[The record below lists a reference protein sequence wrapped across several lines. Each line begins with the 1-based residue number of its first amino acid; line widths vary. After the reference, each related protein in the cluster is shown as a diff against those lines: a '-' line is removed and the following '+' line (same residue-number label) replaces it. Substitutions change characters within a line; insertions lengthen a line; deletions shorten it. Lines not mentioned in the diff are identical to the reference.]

1 MALLERI
8 YTAVYGVPTVIAI
21 FILFFIISIKT
32 RFVGVRKIG
41 ASVKAVINGNK
52 HGKSGDTLKAVC
64 VSLCATV
71 GTGNIVGVAGAVSIG
86 GPGAVFWMW
95 ISALLSLSVK
105 FSEIYLSLVYKKKS
119 SAYGYIYAAVKSEAL
134 RRAFLIFG
142 IITAFG
148 IGNLT
153 QTNAAADSIA
163 LFTGGMSISP
173 SIIRIVTG
181 IVFMLLCL
189 VILIR
194 ENSAVSFCEK
204 FLPFMAAA
212 YILLCLAALVSSRK
226 ALPKALSLI
235 FRGAFCPMAVTGGAV
250 GSIIAGIKSGMARGI
265 FSNEAG
271 LSTAALAYEKS
282 KTAPYETAL
291 FGIFEVLIDT
301 MLLCTLT
308 ALVVISSNSV
318 AYGSDFGAYSVLC
331 AFISV
336 LGNRSILFLCPII
349 CFFAFS
355 SVIGWGIYARR
366 FAEKCGFNTAV
377 LVCIYAI
384 TCIIGAAV
392 TADAAWMIAE
402 MSSLSMMFVNCYSLI
417 FHRNK
422 LSYKNLVRLKH

>member
-1 MALLERI
+1 MGLLERI
-8 YTAVYGVPTVIAI
+8 HAAVYGAPTVITI
-21 FILFFIISIKT
+21 FALFLIISLKT
-32 RFVGVRKIG
+32 RFIGVRKIG
-41 ASVKAVINGNK
+41 SSFKAVINGNK
-52 HGKSGDTLKAVC
+52 QGKSSETLKAVC

-71 GTGNIVGVAGAVSIG
+71 GTGNIVGVAGAVTIG

-105 FSEIYLSLVYKKKS
+105 FSEIYLSSLYKKKS
-119 SAYGYIYAAVKSEAL
+119 SAYGYIYAAVKNDAL
-134 RRAFLIFG
+134 RNIFLFFG

-153 QTNAAADSIA
+153 QANAAADAITLLA
-163 LFTGGMSISP
+163 GGISVSP
-173 SIIRIVTG
+173 SIIRIITG
-181 IVFMLLCL
+181 VCFMGLCFALLT
-189 VILIR
+189 R
-194 ENSAVSFCEK
+194 ENSAVSFCER

-212 YILLCLAALVSSRK
+212 YILLCLAVLIVTRK
-226 ALPKALSLI
+226 ALPKTLSLI
-235 FRGAFCPMAVTGGAV
+235 FGGAFCPMAVTGGAV
-250 GSIIAGIKSGMARGI
+250 GSILAGIKSGMARGI

-282 KTAPYETAL
+282 KTTPYETAL

-308 ALVVISSNSV
+308 AIVVISSKAV
-318 AYGSDFGAYSVLC
+318 AYGSDFGAYTVLC

-336 LGNRSILFLCPII
+336 LGKRSVLFLCPII

-366 FAEKCGFNTAV
+366 FAEKLKFNNTA
-377 LVCIYAI
+377 LVCIYA
-384 TCIIGAAV
+384 TVCIIGAAV
-392 TADAAWMIAE
+392 TADTVWMIAE
-402 MSSLSMMFVNCYSLI
+402 MSSLSMMFVNCYALI

-422 LSYKNLVRLKH
+422 LSYKTLKP